1 MNKPPYLVLSIGL
14 LILIAGDVCAQS
26 VAKVEVG
33 SQVSSFTL
41 FPPGG
46 YGDITEPGFGGRFTF
61 NFNDYIAFDA
71 EDNFFPDKNVFL
83 GVGERR
89 AVQGQFGVKVG
100 KRFKR
105 LGVFAKVRP
114 GFLSIGD
121 VFSFRPGSSVVS
133 FGFTVPNAR

>member
-61 NFNDYIAFDA
+61 NFNDHIAFDA
-71 EDNFFPDKNVFL
+71 EDNFFPNKNVFL
-83 GVGERR
+83 REW
-89 AVQGQFGVKVG
+89 
-100 KRFKR
+100 
-105 LGVFAKVRP
+105 
-114 GFLSIGD
+114 
-121 VFSFRPGSSVVS
+121 
-133 FGFTVPNAR
+133 ARDARSRDSLE